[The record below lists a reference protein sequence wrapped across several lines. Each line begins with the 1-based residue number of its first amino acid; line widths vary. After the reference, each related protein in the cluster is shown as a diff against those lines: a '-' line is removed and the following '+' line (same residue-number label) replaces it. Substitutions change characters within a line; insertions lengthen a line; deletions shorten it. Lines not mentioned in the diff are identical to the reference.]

1 MKKAKLPTSAKN
13 PTARKIRKAIGVS
26 DTAPVNYTM
35 RPRDRDPR
43 QPPPSPPP
51 DMAGFEALHKLTGK
65 ELTALGLGAWDG
77 KIWLFPGDW
86 YDHIP
91 EGFPIENISNKKS
104 LFERGKTPSDLG
116 FGMLAFGI
124 RIKPARRERKH

>member
-1 MKKAKLPTSAKN
+1 MKKTKLPTSAQD

-43 QPPPSPPP
+43 QPPPTTPPT
-51 DMAGFEALHKLTGK
+51 DMAGFEALHKLTGA
-65 ELTALGLGAWDG
+65 ELTALGLGNWDG

-104 LFERGKTPSDLG
+104 LFKRVTKRD
-116 FGMLAFGI
+116 
-124 RIKPARRERKH
+124 